1 VRHLTN
7 ATLQALAKNFGV
19 SAAIINDI
27 KLATVAADRE
37 DLGVGSSDLASGRD
51 RPAQETDPSDPSK
64 WFRVGMPGEGLDGS
78 TSPSSK
84 TNVLSWVPIWLPNDR
99 KMVKNIVDIYFTR
112 LNIHRPVFFRKDF
125 EQSLDALYE
134 GHIVHDD
141 AGYVCSLYL
150 ILALGTLS
158 ELSHRASKDGDNATI
173 SPNATSKMMPA
184 DWPAHSE
191 FFERAMFVKPYIGMS
206 ISSLQALILL
216 HWYLY
221 TEVRRVSF
229 L

>member
-1 VRHLTN
+1 
-7 ATLQALAKNFGV
+7 V

-27 KLATVAADRE
+27 KLASIATDKE

-51 RPAQETDPSDPSK
+51 RGTQEADPRDPSK
-64 WFRVGMPGEGLDGS
+64 WFRVGMRGESFDG
-78 TSPSSK
+78 TVPASK
-84 TNVLSWVPIWLPNDR
+84 ATVLSTVPIWLPKDR

-125 EQSLDALYE
+125 EQTLDALYD
-134 GHIVHDD
+134 GRIVHSD

-173 SPNATSKMMPA
+173 SPTATSKMMPA
-184 DWPAHSE
+184 DWPAHGE
-191 FFERAMFVKPYIGMS
+191 FFDMAMFVKPYIGMS

-221 TEVRRVSF
+221 TEV
-229 L
+229 